1 MKNKNKRDLWIPF
14 SVNNEGLISR
24 FGVARGIIPQREIV
38 PVRTEQFLWCY
49 IWRQAICSKLA
60 LWWILFSY
68 TERNNPFF
76 FSFFKV
82 GLPGGKKEESN
93 LAIIIGAA
101 AGGFLFV
108 FVLLFVLCCCCCRR
122 RIKQHSSTPSSAS
135 RTPERHGS
143 VIGFADSNSS
153 QRLIQHHNHHHH
165 HHQHQIPPMAISGEY
180 SQQALSPSSG
190 SPTASSSTSVPS
202 LPSGGNGMMGPG
214 ETMFSRQQSMS
225 RIAELPGNVTSHHY
239 HHHQVSSPSENSARV
254 HIHELELQD
263 MRDMRPKQVMVSSIG
278 DTNYESGIVGEA
290 SEHYPDL
297 LNIPHRYQATS
308 PPSSKPQ
315 PLNPAALVVP
325 PTPPLKFPHQFPHLI
340 HSNRSNSSNS
350 LPQGPSRSHSYET
363 QPSGSQTLLSP
374 PAQFNTTQQMRDSL
388 AAKAPGYVTLPRNS
402 RPLQAP
408 GSGQHVNW
416 DTLGY
421 SNTLMFKG
429 EEGDRCPIY
438 DGVGPRTSAM
448 GGTGGNT
455 TKEQLTNQEMSANSS
470 APNSS
475 KSLQFTLNRPCPTI
489 PEEVVA
495 PGGLREASPHQRDSS
510 GSEVTL
516 GGEDGLGAFC
526 EPFGKA
532 LPPSVNRAKNRD
544 SIASS
549 ADSDM
554 DGLLGNT
561 IDRCPLHKTHSVPNP
576 THTSG
581 KQQQP
586 LASIGGSVGPMN
598 STSGGEVKQLKGILK
613 GGSLNKNPITIRTG
627 LPIEVSSSSN
637 SSGTS
642 TPANIAAFHPMPEGS
657 RNAKV
662 PKNLPKPRSSSS
674 SSSSSLGGGRR
685 GGNDIEA
692 LNVWANESEKSGERY
707 QVVVVKRG

>member
-1 MKNKNKRDLWIPF
+1 MLKGRI
-14 SVNNEGLISR
+14 VNNNTIPAGASISEG
-24 FGVARGIIPQREIV
+24 Q
-38 PVRTEQFLWCY
+38 QFLIHEEGELERWFNLT
-49 IWRQAICSKLA
+49 ITNVGLESVAD
-60 LWWILFSY
+60 Y
-68 TERNNPFF
+68 TCVAVNAGGVMEENISLTFEEPEP
-76 FSFFKV
+76 V

-108 FVLLFVLCCCCCRR
+108 FVLLLMLCCCCCRR

-153 QRLIQHHNHHHH
+153 QRLIQHHNNHH
-165 HHQHQIPPMAISGEY
+165 HHQHQHPIPPMAISGEY
-180 SQQALSPSSG
+180 SQQAMSPSSG

-202 LPSGGNGMMGPG
+202 LPSGVNGMMGPG
-214 ETMFSRQQSMS
+214 DTMFGRQQSMS
-225 RIAELPGNVTSHHY
+225 RIAELPGNVTNHHY
-239 HHHQVSSPSENSARV
+239 HHHQVSSPSENSAQV

-263 MRDMRPKQVMVSSIG
+263 MREMRPKQVMVSSIG
-278 DTNYESGIVGEA
+278 DTNYESGIVGDA
-290 SEHYPDL
+290 ADHYPDL

-363 QPSGSQTLLSP
+363 HPSGSQTLLSP

-388 AAKAPGYVTLPRNS
+388 ASMAPGYVTLPRNN

-421 SNTLMFKG
+421 SNMPMFKG
-429 EEGDRCPIY
+429 EEDDRCPIY

-448 GGTGGNT
+448 GGTGSSM
-455 TKEQLTNQEMSANSS
+455 KQQQQQQHLQHQHHQQQQPLTNPEMTANSS
-470 APNSS
+470 ASNAS

-489 PEEVVA
+489 PEEVLA
-495 PGGLREASPHQRDSS
+495 PGGLRDGSPQQRDSS

-516 GGEDGLGAFC
+516 GEDGLGGFC

-576 THTSG
+576 TYTSG

-586 LASIGGSVGPMN
+586 LPPKGGSGGSMN

-662 PKNLPKPRSSSS
+662 SKNLPKPRSS

-692 LNVWANESEKSGERY
+692 LNV
-707 QVVVVKRG
+707 